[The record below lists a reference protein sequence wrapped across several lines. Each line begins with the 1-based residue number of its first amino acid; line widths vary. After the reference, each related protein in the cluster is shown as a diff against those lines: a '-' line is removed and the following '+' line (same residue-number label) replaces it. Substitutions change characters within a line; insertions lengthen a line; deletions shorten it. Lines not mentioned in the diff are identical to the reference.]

1 MESLNLLP
9 EVRAMTAHGMFR
21 SIEDLKCMGTLED
34 LQITLLERRPELLHL
49 STHSSSGSLVFDSP
63 LVKYRAAL
71 SAATTERLTDV
82 VDRQLLIDTI
92 CIHARTNL
100 RCVFLNSCLTYDLA
114 ISLLKGGVETIIC
127 WRTKAAD
134 GAARDF
140 ADAFYR
146 ALSAGRDFKDSFD
159 HAILSLRRNYALVDP
174 HNTNFTDP
182 INGRCVITSKIAA
195 GIPVYVS
202 EMNTLTEKRVVNGT
216 VSEEKIVD

>member
-1 MESLNLLP
+1 MSIEILENQRSNTAQTHVRQ
-9 EVRAMTAHGMFR
+9 VRAMTAHGMFR

-92 CIHARTNL
+92 CIHAQTNL
-100 RCVFLNSCLTYDLA
+100 RCVFLNSCHTYELA
-114 ISLLKGGVETIIC
+114 ISLRKGGVETIIC
-127 WRTKAAD
+127 WRTKVAD

-146 ALSAGRDFKDSFD
+146 ALSSVSPARGPS
-159 HAILSLRRNYALVDP
+159 LSVCVPSTQLARRTPSEAL
-174 HNTNFTDP
+174 HNRKN
-182 INGRCVITSKIAA
+182 R
-195 GIPVYVS
+195 
-202 EMNTLTEKRVVNGT
+202 
-216 VSEEKIVD
+216 